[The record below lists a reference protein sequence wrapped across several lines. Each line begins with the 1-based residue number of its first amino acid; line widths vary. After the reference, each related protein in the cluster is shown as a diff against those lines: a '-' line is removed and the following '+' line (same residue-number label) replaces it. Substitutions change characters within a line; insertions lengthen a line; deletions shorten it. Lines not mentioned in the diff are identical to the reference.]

1 MALQKMTKDHFPL
14 SFGVFKPVGHV
25 VIAVRDDAAARSLSD
40 ALGEEGFADD
50 EVLCFTA
57 AEMAHHLQE
66 LLPGVGTAA
75 GFGSE
80 IQSMRQYERMARHE
94 GRGWVV
100 VFSPDDE
107 AHERIRNLAASH
119 GATLVNKYNRLTVEE
134 LL

>member
-25 VIAVRDDAAARSLSD
+25 VVAVKDDTAARSLSN

-57 AEMAHHLQE
+57 EEMAHHLQE

-80 IQSMRQYERMARHE
+80 IQSMRQYERMASHD
-94 GRGWVV
+94 GHGWVV
-100 VFSPDDE
+100 VYAPDE
-107 AHERIRNLAASH
+107 ETHERVRTLAAAH